1 MSDEASARLSLP
13 FLSSGQAQKEVTHNE
28 ALQRLDLLV
37 QPVALSASVS
47 TPPPSPDEGA
57 CWIVGPS
64 PDGGWAGHAGDI
76 AQWTAGGWRFAQPS
90 AGWEC
95 HVLDRAGT
103 MRFDGS
109 ARWRGARRW
118 TLRGGRARSGGA
130 AGGDHGAE
138 RRERGGQRG
147 EDGHH
152 RNPGRAAGPWF
163 NLIVRQHMLVCLYG
177 ITKARKIT

>member
-47 TPPPSPDEGA
+47 TPPLSPDEGA

-76 AQWTAGGWRFAQPS
+76 AQWTAGGWRFAQPL

-109 ARWRGARRW
+109 QWRDGAV
-118 TLRGGRARSGGA
+118 RADGLYVAGVRVVGAQQDAIAAPSGGTVV
-130 AGGDHGAE
+130 D
-138 RRERGGQRG
+138 G
-147 EDGHH
+147 EA
-152 RNPGRAAGPWF
+152 RAA
-163 NLIVRQHMLVCLYG
+163 
-177 ITKARKIT
+177 ITAILDTLQAHGLTF

>member
-37 QPVALSASVS
+37 QPVALSASLS
-47 TPPPSPDEGA
+47 TPPLSPDEGA
-57 CWIVGPS
+57 CWIVAAA
-64 PDGGWAGHAGDI
+64 PDDGWSGHEGDI

-95 HVLDRAGT
+95 HVLDRAGM

-109 ARWRGARRW
+109 QWRDGAV
-118 TLRGGRARSGGA
+118 RADGLYVAGVRVVGAQQDAIAAPSGGTVV
-130 AGGDHGAE
+130 D
-138 RRERGGQRG
+138 G
-147 EDGHH
+147 EA
-152 RNPGRAAGPWF
+152 RAA
-163 NLIVRQHMLVCLYG
+163 
-177 ITKARKIT
+177 ITAILDTLQAHGLTF

>member
-1 MSDEASARLSLP
+1 MSDEASARLFLP

-57 CWIVGPS
+57 CWVVGPS

-109 ARWRGARRW
+109 AWRDGAV
-118 TLRGGRARSGGA
+118 RADGLYFANVRVVGAQQAAITEPSGGSVVDSEA
-130 AGGDHGAE
+130 RTAITAILGALQAHG
-138 RRERGGQRG
+138 
-147 EDGHH
+147 
-152 RNPGRAAGPWF
+152 
-163 NLIVRQHMLVCLYG
+163 LTL
-177 ITKARKIT
+177 